1 MPFCFAMRVFYTN
14 FALRNQEEKK
24 YYARDFG
31 TRA

>member
-14 FALRNQEEKK
+14 FALRNQEEK